1 MRKLTTYV
9 MKEGKEAALFCEP
22 ECAISPVEE

>member
-9 MKEGKEAALFCEP
+9 MRLGQEAALREKP
-22 ECAISPVEE
+22 ECAISPVEK